1 MRTFAGYIGNNK
13 LIGLKFFV
21 VSTALNDCHDSIM
34 MFPLALQQSSKHGKP
49 AASAT
54 QNRRFNQEILV
65 SHPGQPFPRLEHSRD
80 HGCPGLGQVFS
91 RLALLSR
98 VIVSV
103 ETIQV
108 HSLTIF
114 RISSE
119 CASRRRA
126 NSDGRRQKEDSKMTA
141 APLSRGPAIA
151 RVCSARISMIR

>member
-108 HSLTIF
+108 HSLIIF
-114 RISSE
+114 RILLNVRPGVE
-119 CASRRRA
+119 PTWTTDGKRRI
-126 NSDGRRQKEDSKMTA
+126 QK
-141 APLSRGPAIA
+141 
-151 RVCSARISMIR
+151 

>member
-80 HGCPGLGQVFS
+80 HGCPGLEQVFS

-114 RISSE
+114 RILLNVRPGVE
-119 CASRRRA
+119 PTWTTAGKRRI
-126 NSDGRRQKEDSKMTA
+126 QKMTA
-141 APLSRGPAIA
+141 APLSHGPAIA
-151 RVCSARISMIR
+151 RVCSACISMIR

>member
-34 MFPLALQQSSKHGKP
+34 MFPLALQQSSKHGKH

-54 QNRRFNQEILV
+54 QKRRNNLEIKLSLAGRV
-65 SHPGQPFPRLEHSRD
+65 IPRLEHSRD
-80 HGCPGLGQVFS
+80 HGCPGLEQVFS

-108 HSLTIF
+108 HSLSIF

-126 NSDGRRQKEDSKMTA
+126 YSDGRRQKEDSKMTA

-151 RVCSARISMIR
+151 RVCSACISMIR

>member
-80 HGCPGLGQVFS
+80 HGCPGLEQVFS

-114 RISSE
+114 RILLNVRPGVE
-119 CASRRRA
+119 PTWTTDGKRRI
-126 NSDGRRQKEDSKMTA
+126 QKMTA

-151 RVCSARISMIR
+151 RVCSACISMIR